1 MLDKGKKDKKPELDS
16 FFVYNKTLFS
26 IFCFAWF
33 FPDIFFYWN
42 SLWDRIHK
50 NLGDSWWGLFMMK
63 IYRKGIIN
71 LRLVF
76 EYGNNDH
83 EGDIFILLY
92 EALEWM
98 LFIFLNSRESSCSIR
113 DITQNP
119 RKKIFENIYAYLI
132 IFSQEQ
138 FFNQLGIKYTHR

>member
-42 SLWDRIHK
+42 SLWDWIHE
-50 NLGDSWWGLFMMK
+50 NLGDSWWGFFMMK

-71 LRLVF
+71 LRS
-76 EYGNNDH
+76 NMAIMTH
-83 EGDIFILLY
+83 EGDIFILFY
-92 EALEWM
+92 QALGWM
-98 LFIFLNSRESSCSIR
+98 LFIFLNSRESSCSIK

-119 RKKIFENIYAYLI
+119 LKKNILKYLCLSNNI
-132 IFSQEQ
+132 LSGTI
-138 FFNQLGIKYTHR
+138 L